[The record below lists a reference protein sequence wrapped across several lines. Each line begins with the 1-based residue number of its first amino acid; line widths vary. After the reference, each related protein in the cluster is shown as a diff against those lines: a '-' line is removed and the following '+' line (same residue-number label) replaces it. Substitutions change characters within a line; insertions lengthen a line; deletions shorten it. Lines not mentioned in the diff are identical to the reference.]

1 MKFLPILCVFLLINA
16 IVSEN
21 KTNETSSDKGIPN
34 DEIYELSDGNFD
46 IVIQNGNNYRWFVLF
61 YVSTCGHCR
70 RAKKEIKAV
79 FEKKEYSSNLRFA
92 QIETQ
97 SNVMTSIRFNITQI
111 PYIVLMENN
120 TMIEMTKYP
129 NQNNIIEFIK
139 TNFTNNTEDEILPIP
154 TRPAFYY
161 IAFVMLK
168 ESLESLRIY
177 IMRFL
182 HSKGY
187 DFEIKAYH
195 LIIGFVSVFS
205 LFILLECWLVSCC
218 CKDDFDFAELE
229 KKLKEKEQMKKE
241 AQKEEKKVE
250 DNSHPK
256 KE

>member
-1 MKFLPILCVFLLINA
+1 MKYIPIVCFFLLFNV

-21 KTNETSSDKGIPN
+21 KTNDTNIDKGIPN

-79 FEKKEYSSNLRFA
+79 FDKKEYSSNLRFA

-129 NQNNIIEFIK
+129 NQNNIIDFIK

-154 TRPAFYY
+154 VRPAFYY
-161 IAFVMLK
+161 IAYVMLK
-168 ESLESLRIY
+168 EATDSLRMY
-177 IMRFL
+177 IM
-182 HSKGY
+182 
-187 DFEIKAYH
+187 
-195 LIIGFVSVFS
+195 
-205 LFILLECWLVSCC
+205 
-218 CKDDFDFAELE
+218 
-229 KKLKEKEQMKKE
+229 
-241 AQKEEKKVE
+241 
-250 DNSHPK
+250 
-256 KE
+256 

>member
-1 MKFLPILCVFLLINA
+1 MKFLPIICCLLLINV

-21 KTNETSSDKGIPN
+21 KTNETNVDKGIPN

-79 FEKKEYSSNLRFA
+79 FDKKEYGSNLRFA

-129 NQNNIIEFIK
+129 NQNNIIDFIK
-139 TNFTNNTEDEILPIP
+139 TNFTNNTEDEILAIP
-154 TRPAFYY
+154 VRPAFYY
-161 IAFVMLK
+161 IAYVMLK
-168 ESLESLRIY
+168 ESAESLRIY

-187 DFEIKAYH
+187 DFEIKSYH
-195 LIIGFVSVFS
+195 LIIGFVGIFSVI
-205 LFILLECWLVSCC
+205 ILLECWLVSCC
-218 CKDDFDFAELE
+218 CKEDFDFAELE
-229 KKLKEKEQMKKE
+229 KKLKEKENQKKGTDIKKE
-241 AQKEEKKVE
+241 E
-250 DNSHPK
+250 NSHPK